1 MDVLSANRD
10 AWNEEVERR
19 NYWTR
24 IVDEETITQAYSG
37 NPKIWVT
44 PSTIVP
50 LEWIKPLKGEK
61 VLNACGGGGQQTPIL
76 ASFGASVT
84 VLDNAER
91 QLDQDRAALEKY
103 GLEATLV
110 KGDVSNLPFPDDS
123 FSHIVNPCSLNFVE
137 DIFVCYKE
145 FRRVLRKGGT
155 LIMGIANPVL
165 YIFDEKKQEKKLK
178 VKYTLPYSDLTSLS
192 RKEIEKMIRNAD
204 TIEFSHTL
212 DTIIGGLISSGFI
225 IDGFFSD
232 FSGSEPT
239 DSFIRDAY
247 LAIKATL
254 ISK

>member
-137 DIFVCYKE
+137 DISVCYKE

-178 VKYTLPYSDLTSLS
+178 VKYTLPYSDLTSLATYLKTS
-192 RKEIEKMIRNAD
+192 FLYRKKWPPRPSPCRY
-204 TIEFSHTL
+204 T
-212 DTIIGGLISSGFI
+212 
-225 IDGFFSD
+225 
-232 FSGSEPT
+232 
-239 DSFIRDAY
+239 
-247 LAIKATL
+247 
-254 ISK
+254 